1 MPSVSQSEAPDP
13 RRASWRGHGPVN
25 EAPGCDSLHSHS
37 ACVIQV
43 CPHRSWPVLLLSL
56 PMPLVQHFH
65 RGKPV
70 LQMGAGVC
78 RICCH
83 MQGTSQ
89 VRGKKRGPVEPQI
102 CILTLASVAC
112 VIMAGKTYLSL

>member
-1 MPSVSQSEAPDP
+1 M
-13 RRASWRGHGPVN
+13 N

-43 CPHRSWPVLLLSL
+43 CPHRSWPRLLLSL